1 MKKSNNDINL
11 VIFGSGNRSL
21 SVISKLKELDF
32 NIVMVVTQK
41 NKDLTLEESFPDLKL
56 IFEENVNNIKFIQH
70 LKGLCIDYF
79 ILSGFRQI
87 LKEEVLAIPS
97 KATINLHAGKLPEYR
112 GGSPLNWQIINGENY
127 AYISTI
133 LTDKGID
140 TGNILVENQI
150 KILDI
155 DDIQTLHNK
164 ANNKFPEMTAQS
176 IEMIENNDF
185 GIKQSSRGAAYW
197 HQRSDQDGYIN
208 FTMFNNEEVLRFIKG
223 LTHPYPCAWG
233 LINGEKV
240 RIAKAEISDIN
251 IKGTPG
257 KVLYLNNQNPYVVCS
272 DGAIK
277 LLEYYF
283 ENESKRT
290 LSRKDKFS

>member
-56 IFEENVNNIKFIQH
+56 IFEKNVNNIKFIQH
-70 LKGLCIDYF
+70 LKGLSIDYF

-127 AYISTI
+127 AYIYTI

-155 DDIQTLHNK
+155 FHCPHGPKSNCICRKPKAGMLIDAQNKYSIDMKKSWMIGDSERDIEAAVNAKLTNTILFN
-164 ANNKFPEMTAQS
+164 ELQS
-176 IEMIENNDF
+176 PIESQASYIVNSLEK
-185 GIKQSSRGAAYW
+185 IK
-197 HQRSDQDGYIN
+197 
-208 FTMFNNEEVLRFIKG
+208 
-223 LTHPYPCAWG
+223 
-233 LINGEKV
+233 
-240 RIAKAEISDIN
+240 N
-251 IKGTPG
+251 IIT
-257 KVLYLNNQNPYVVCS
+257 N
-272 DGAIK
+272 
-277 LLEYYF
+277 
-283 ENESKRT
+283 
-290 LSRKDKFS
+290 

>member
-11 VIFGSGNRSL
+11 VIFVSGNRGL

-32 NIVMVVTQK
+32 NIAMIVAQK
-41 NKDLTLEESFPDLKL
+41 NKDLNLEESFPDLKL
-56 IFEENVNNIKFIQH
+56 IVEENVNNFKFIQH
-70 LKGLCIDYF
+70 LKGLSIDYF

-87 LKEEVLAIPS
+87 LKEEVLTIPS
-97 KATINLHAGKLPEYR
+97 KGTINLHAGKLPEYR

-150 KILDI
+150 EILDI

-164 ANNKFPEMTAQS
+164 ANDKFPEMTVQS

-197 HQRSDQDGYIN
+197 HQRNDQDGYIN
-208 FTMFNNEEVLRFIKG
+208 FTIFNNEEILRLIKG

-233 LINGEKV
+233 LVNGEKV

-257 KVLYLNNQNPYVVCS
+257 KVLYLNGQNPYVVCS

-277 LLEYYF
+277 LLEYNF
-283 ENESKRT
+283 ENELKRT